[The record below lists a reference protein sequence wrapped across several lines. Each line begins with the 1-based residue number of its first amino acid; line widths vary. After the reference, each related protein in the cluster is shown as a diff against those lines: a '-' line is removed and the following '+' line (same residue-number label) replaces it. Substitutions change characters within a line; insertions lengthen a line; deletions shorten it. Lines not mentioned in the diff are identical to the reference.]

1 MILCRQKF
9 LASAALASLALG
21 ACQEGQQPAPT
32 ATARLPAQICDQ
44 ARQGLEEISR
54 TGSFE
59 FTADGQATLEEAV
72 WLPMGGQQRDALTQA
87 LALHA
92 ACSAKE
98 PPREQQ
104 VTIKNEGGRVLTQ
117 RVVETAVDITKALQ
131 Q

>member
-1 MILCRQKF
+1 MILCRQK
-9 LASAALASLALG
+9 LVASAALASFAVG
-21 ACQEGQQPAPT
+21 GCQEAQQPAPA
-32 ATARLPAQICDQ
+32 ATLRLPAQICNQ
-44 ARQGLEEISR
+44 ARQSLEEISR
-54 TGSFE
+54 SGSFE
-59 FTADGQATLEEAV
+59 FTSDGQATLEEAV
-72 WLPMGGQQRDALTQA
+72 WLPMGGQQRDALAQA

-117 RVVETAVDITKALQ
+117 RVVETSVDITKALQ